1 MEANYIL
8 EELSKLFPDPKCELE
23 FRSPYELM
31 VAVCLSAQCTDKRV
45 NMVTKEFFKHY
56 PDMLSLSRAKIE
68 DVERLIKSCGLY
80 HNKAKNL
87 INASKQI
94 MDEFNGQIPNDFEKL
109 QSVAGIGRKTAN
121 VIRSVAFGE
130 DAIAVD
136 THVFR
141 VSNRLGI
148 SKSSNVLDCEL
159 ELQKKFEPKDWTKL
173 HYMLVLFGRYICSA
187 RSPKCVECPF
197 CNSCLERKTEGT
209 NVS

>member
-56 PDMLSLSRAKIE
+56 PDMLSLSHAKIE

-94 MDEFNGQIPNDFEKL
+94 MNEFNGQIPNDFEKL

-197 CNSCLERKTEGT
+197 CNNCLERKTEGT